1 MEIFLWDGRRV
12 PLWEGWK
19 CEEQESF
26 PRAGR
31 WPFHIEDGEKII
43 EVWDMGVIFGKGS

>member
-1 MEIFLWDGRRV
+1 MEIILGDGMRV
-12 PLWEGWK
+12 PLWEGYK

-31 WPFHIEDGEKII
+31 WPFYIEDGERII